1 MCSKHVKYG
10 AGQATRPAPKSST
23 DQMPEILS
31 EIRDRVRRIETR
43 STKYFEAQGFDTG
56 STRAVWLGF
65 QPTMD
70 AARINLPTPGIALKD
85 ILAVIP
91 KDFEGDVDLYV
102 GEELIA
108 TIYK

>member
-10 AGQATRPAPKSST
+10 AGQATRPRPQT
-23 DQMPEILS
+23 DNSLIPEILS

-56 STRAVWLGF
+56 STRATWRGM
-65 QPTMD
+65 QANED
-70 AARINLPTPGIALKD
+70 AARIDLPTPGIALKD

-91 KDFEGDVDLYV
+91 KGFEGDVDLYV

-108 TIYK
+108 MLYR